1 MESVPSSVNRL
12 SFDCNEVHFENSVQN
27 PDYLIAF
34 FDNVPLGTLKIKP
47 LINMHRKKW
56 AKISLYDRVSKKK
69 TTSVRVSN
77 KDLELVRDRS
87 LNLLALMD
95 VDFSKVDSPIKI
107 IDRHIQD
114 IGIRIKCL
122 NEVVSPRT
130 LFYFL
135 NRILRLKIFVKNYK
149 IRNEEK
155 NFKEFILRRLSTIE
169 TLVLDVLRV
178 TPGAQIR
185 TPDILPI
192 SPLSFSSKAVS
203 INYRIEEGGKK
214 FSIEE
219 LNLNKMNSRGR
230 KSAVEKKMYLEM
242 LEAKLMEEASTSN
255 LELKLKK
262 EESRR
267 IFKNVDG
274 CVDFAFV
281 NNEIGFAIVSSGQGY
296 FRYETAPVLE
306 KIWTEF
312 FNEFI
317 YKAQRNFSFIEHAKN
332 FLRQQV
338 EGLNKVFN
346 NKVEAGSANF
356 SFVWTV
362 QTLIGEKF
370 ALIVN
375 VGNNGV
381 LLLKNKEGISYPSYM
396 FLQPQPGEEFAKGN
410 DIKPK
415 IFVEEIYTG
424 DVICL
429 FSHGVAN
436 YFTEK
441 NHLAS
446 FLDIFDE
453 NIDLETIA
461 QKKIDMLKSK
471 AIPERNSRF
480 IEERSSVQILKGLKT
495 RDESPFD
502 DLSLAILGIK

>member
-1 MESVPSSVNRL
+1 MESVPSSVVNRL
-12 SFDCNEVHFENSVQN
+12 SFDYKEVHFENSVQN

-34 FDNVPLGTLKIKP
+34 FGNVPLGTLKIKP
-47 LINMHRKKW
+47 LINLHRKKW
-56 AKISLYDRVSKKK
+56 AKITLHDRLSKKK
-69 TTSVRVSN
+69 VSSIRVSN
-77 KDLELVRDRS
+77 KDLKLVRDRS

-95 VDFSKVDSPIKI
+95 VDFSKVDSPINI

-114 IGIRIKCL
+114 IGIRITCL
-122 NEVVSPRT
+122 NDVVSPRT

-135 NRILRLKIFVKNYK
+135 NRILRLKIFVKNYQ
-149 IRNEEK
+149 IGNEEK

-169 TLVLDVLRV
+169 SQVLDVLRV
-178 TPGAQIR
+178 TPGAQIKI
-185 TPDILPI
+185 PDILPI

-203 INYRIEEGGKK
+203 INYRIEEGGEK
-214 FSIEE
+214 FSAEE
-219 LNLNKMNSRGR
+219 LHKMNSGGK
-230 KSAVEKKMYLEM
+230 KSAVQKKMYLEM
-242 LEAKLMEEASTSN
+242 LEAKIMEEASASN
-255 LELKLKK
+255 QELKLKK
-262 EESRR
+262 EGSRR

-306 KIWTEF
+306 KIWIEF
-312 FNEFI
+312 FKEFI

-441 NHLAS
+441 IHLVS

-471 AIPERNSRF
+471 AIPKRNSRF
-480 IEERSSVQILKGLKT
+480 IEEKSSVQTLKGLKT